1 MSDRNGGKR
10 RRIKVIALV
19 DLFVHH
25 YLHFLLEEVNLP
37 TRNLKSMSYVFF
49 SDRLNVDE
57 CINMLLKA
65 TAEGIGTDAIFGNIA
80 FNY

>member
-1 MSDRNGGKR
+1 
-10 RRIKVIALV
+10 
-19 DLFVHH
+19 
-25 YLHFLLEEVNLP
+25 
-37 TRNLKSMSYVFF
+37 MSYVFF
-49 SDRLNVDE
+49 FDRLNVDE